1 MEGLIKRMI
10 TAGFFVGIMLAGLYG
25 GRLTF
30 VLLFGIIAAISLW
43 EFFGIVLDKVS
54 RRDRLRKFLGMLLG
68 LMPIVLATILQLGLA
83 GSREAFL
90 AVASLLFAPAIFL
103 SFVYELYTQSEKPF
117 VNIAFVILGMVYIGV
132 PFSLLEFIAFNGE
145 HFYAD
150 IVLGLLLLS
159 WANDTGAY
167 LSGSRWGKTPL
178 FQRISP
184 KKTWEGSIGGA
195 LITFVIAAIL
205 AYFFK
210 DLTLTNWLILAA
222 IIIVFGTLGDLVES
236 MLKRSQHLKDSGTIM
251 PGHGGLLDRFDGFI
265 FMLPYVAAYLLLV
278 R

>member
-1 MEGLIKRMI
+1 M
-10 TAGFFVGIMLAGLYG
+10 
-25 GRLTF
+25 
-30 VLLFGIIAAISLW
+30 LLFGIIAAISLW

>member
-1 MEGLIKRMI
+1 MI
-10 TAGFFVGIMLAGLYG
+10 TAAIFVGIMLAGLYG

-30 VLLFGIIAAISLW
+30 VLLFGTIAAISLW
-43 EFFGIVLDKVS
+43 EFFGIVLDKIS

-68 LMPIVLATILQLGLA
+68 LMPIVLATVLQLGLA

-178 FQRISP
+178 FHRISP

-195 LITFVIAAIL
+195 VITFLIAAVL

-236 MLKRSQHLKDSGTIM
+236 MLKRSQHLKDSGTLM